1 MGVGC
6 YADVMGAVIVW
17 VWPVTR
23 SVGGEGAWP
32 DRGRAVPVTQRPS
45 RGVAERAPLRCG
57 GGGRGRRDAVPVPV
71 PVAVAVELRPPRRS
85 GPAPAPPAQVPA
97 PATPPA
103 RAPRRRGERGRTGG
117 LRPPS
122 RRAAPQPSRRCR
134 PACGGR
140 AVLVPAEHRGSLVA
154 GPGGSGAAVAALAW
168 LGSIFVRLFKIF
180 ILYFAAVVY

>member
-6 YADVMGAVIVW
+6 YADIMGAVIVW

-122 RRAAPQPSRRCR
+122 RASAIPEVPPRLRGA
-134 PACGGR
+134 GG
-140 AVLVPAEHRGSLVA
+140 A
-154 GPGGSGAAVAALAW
+154 GPCRAPGVARGGAWWLWSGGGGAGLA
-168 LGSIFVRLFKIF
+168 GFNICSSF
-180 ILYFAAVVY
+180 